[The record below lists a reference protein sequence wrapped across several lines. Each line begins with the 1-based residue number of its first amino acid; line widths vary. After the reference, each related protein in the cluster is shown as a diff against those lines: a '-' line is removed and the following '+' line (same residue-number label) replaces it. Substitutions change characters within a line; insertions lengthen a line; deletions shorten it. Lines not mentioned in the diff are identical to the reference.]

1 VTGRGRGGL
10 NDLEHGRKALP
21 AAAAP
26 VCFGN
31 PIDDDINLA
40 PAGHRLRVPAL
51 FMGKLVA
58 CRSN

>member
-1 VTGRGRGGL
+1 M
-10 NDLEHGRKALP
+10 P
-21 AAAAP
+21 AAAAS

-31 PIDDDINLA
+31 PIDDDIDLS

-51 FMGKLVA
+51 FMGKRVA